1 MIYLMPE
8 SPRYLM
14 KHGKYEK
21 ALDAFNQIQTTPL
34 LAARDFMYTHAQ
46 LDFESLLLKGRDSE
60 FGNLAERVDVSVQD
74 LPGAVSGP
82 TQFGTRGPSM
92 SQTGTARS
100 HALHAMAQSRSGAHP
115 RDSHQQARHRVGQ
128 NENDGME
135 LGVIQRQPSVST
147 LGIESEIRVAI
158 QESMKENPYSY
169 HIGVTG
175 YFNRLWELWSNM
187 RCRRA
192 LLASAVAMITQQMTG
207 VNTIAFLGTVVCM

>member
-14 KHGKYEK
+14 KHGRYEK

-34 LAARDFMYTHAQ
+34 LAARDFIYTHAQ

-60 FGNLAERVDVSVQD
+60 FGNLAERVDVSVTD
-74 LPGAVSGP
+74 LPGAASGP
-82 TQFGTRGPSM
+82 SQFSQRGPSM
-92 SQTGTARS
+92 SQIGTSRS
-100 HALHAMAQSRSGAHP
+100 HALHAMTQSQSGAQP
-115 RDSHQQARHRVGQ
+115 RNSHQQVRHRVGESG
-128 NENDGME
+128 ENGME
-135 LGVIQRQPSVST
+135 LPVLQRQPSVST

-175 YFNRLWELWSNM
+175 YFKRLGELWSNM

-207 VNTIAFLGTVVCM
+207 VNTIAFLGTVVC